1 MELKN
6 LINQLLVDTPIPI
19 PILVKYWVILYTL
32 ESKFYGEMNYTLIK
46 KLNNDFDIYIRVLY
60 QGLKI
65 KAIKPLI
72 DYDLYR
78 GSIIKLKEINYI
90 KESLKKKKKD
100 IPGCICYNK
109 SFLSTSLDKKTATF
123 YLCCKKPKE
132 DEARALF
139 EIKKGNEIE
148 LDSATNMDIQKYS
161 RFNEEEIFFLPF
173 SCFEILEIIEKNDD
187 GNEYL
192 LIRMN
197 YIGKYKNK
205 INKLD
210 KIPHNN
216 CAKNI
221 ISSDIL
227 DKIEMNKESNKN
239 KFDFNIERYIPDKLR
254 KSYITAIYEITNDD
268 INKKIQILN
277 YDEKINKD
285 ELEKICTIY
294 LNDNIIKFTFD
305 YIFSEPGE
313 YKFMFEFNELLTN
326 ANRLFFGCN
335 CLKSINFTKFKSNY
349 IKNMNEM
356 FGGCNKLVSLNLSNF
371 RTKEVISMKGMFKGC
386 KSLKMLDISSF
397 DTNSVI
403 DMSEMFQECES
414 LSFLNLKNFDTVKVK
429 TMKRMFYKCTSL
441 YFMNLSKFK
450 SNSINDIS
458 EMFFECTTLNSIDLS
473 NFEIGDNVNTEK
485 MFYNCLYFKSILN
498 EFLSELNNINIEE
511 VIKKGFEKILLNE
524 SQIFSNEIQIYIKLK
539 KCKNIEIINQCIEE
553 FIKELKHINIL
564 LLGQKNLD

>member
-1 MELKN
+1 
-6 LINQLLVDTPIPI
+6 
-19 PILVKYWVILYTL
+19 
-32 ESKFYGEMNYTLIK
+32 
-46 KLNNDFDIYIRVLY
+46 
-60 QGLKI
+60 
-65 KAIKPLI
+65 
-72 DYDLYR
+72 
-78 GSIIKLKEINYI
+78 
-90 KESLKKKKKD
+90 
-100 IPGCICYNK
+100 
-109 SFLSTSLDKKTATF
+109 
-123 YLCCKKPKE
+123 
-132 DEARALF
+132 
-139 EIKKGNEIE
+139 
-148 LDSATNMDIQKYS
+148 MDIQKYS

-173 SCFEILEIIEKNDD
+173 SCFEILEIVEKNDD

-216 CAKNI
+216 FAKNI

-239 KFDFNIERYIPDKLR
+239 KFDFNIEQYIPDKLR

-268 INKKIQILN
+268 INKKIHILN

-326 ANRLFFGCN
+326 ANKLFFGCN

-356 FGGCNKLVSLNLSNF
+356 FSGCSKLVSLNLSNF

-397 DTNSVI
+397 DTNNVI

-485 MFYNCLYFKSILN
+485 MLYNCLYFKSKLN

-511 VIKKGFEKILLNE
+511 VIKKGCEKILLNE
-524 SQIFSNEIQIYIKLK
+524 SQVFSNEIQIYIKLK
-539 KCKNIEIINQCIEE
+539 KCKNIEIISQCIEE

-564 LLGQKNLD
+564 LLGQQKLGLTMAKTLTIKSKNGDLNSMINEDDLNIYEAGFLRFYENTININFPNINYIFKTIEETINDINKKGTDFNIHSIW

>member
-19 PILVKYWVILYTL
+19 PILVKYWVRLYTL

-100 IPGCICYNK
+100 ITGCICYNK

-123 YLCCKKPKE
+123 YLCCKNPKE

-173 SCFEILEIIEKNDD
+173 SCFEILEIVEKNDD

-216 CAKNI
+216 FAKNI

-313 YKFMFEFNELLTN
+313 YKFMF
-326 ANRLFFGCN
+326 
-335 CLKSINFTKFKSNY
+335 
-349 IKNMNEM
+349 
-356 FGGCNKLVSLNLSNF
+356 
-371 RTKEVISMKGMFKGC
+371 
-386 KSLKMLDISSF
+386 
-397 DTNSVI
+397 
-403 DMSEMFQECES
+403 
-414 LSFLNLKNFDTVKVK
+414 
-429 TMKRMFYKCTSL
+429 
-441 YFMNLSKFK
+441 
-450 SNSINDIS
+450 
-458 EMFFECTTLNSIDLS
+458 
-473 NFEIGDNVNTEK
+473 
-485 MFYNCLYFKSILN
+485 
-498 EFLSELNNINIEE
+498 
-511 VIKKGFEKILLNE
+511 
-524 SQIFSNEIQIYIKLK
+524 
-539 KCKNIEIINQCIEE
+539 
-553 FIKELKHINIL
+553 
-564 LLGQKNLD
+564 